1 MTRTCC
7 TKQCLNDSFSEQAL
21 SNASTIVDLSS
32 IVFEISTCHP
42 WCALNKLYNELI
54 YGEFFNHFDLPR
66 ILQLVVLTLLYIVL
80 VKMCLSALSRHI
92 HTTHTRTRTHYDL
105 SWGVMLIV
113 MTHSGFSQGPPQN
126 IKLNPPV
133 SIHMSVGI

>member
-7 TKQCLNDSFSEQAL
+7 TKQCVNDSFSEQAL
-21 SNASTIVDLSS
+21 SNASTIDDLSS

-42 WCALNKLYNELI
+42 WCALNKLRHELT

-66 ILQLVVLTLLYIVL
+66 TLQLVVLTLLYIVL

-92 HTTHTRTRTHYDL
+92 HTTHTRTRTHTPRARTHRYDL
-105 SWGVMLIV
+105 PWGAMLIV
-113 MTHSGFSQGPPQN
+113 MTHSVFSQGPP
-126 IKLNPPV
+126 KTF
-133 SIHMSVGI
+133 M